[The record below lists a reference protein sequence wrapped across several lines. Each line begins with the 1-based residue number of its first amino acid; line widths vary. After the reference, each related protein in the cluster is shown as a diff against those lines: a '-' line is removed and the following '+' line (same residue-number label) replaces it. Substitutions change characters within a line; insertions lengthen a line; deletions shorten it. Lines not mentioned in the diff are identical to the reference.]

1 MRPFVTQPFPPPGPH
16 QEGEALNE
24 PEQRGGGISGSDTT
38 GPGMRPLG
46 RSQASPQMAPCP
58 LPRGQASAEETYRG
72 AATHQETTGFGSPS
86 TRMLMVTSWPSLTDW
101 SISET

>member
-1 MRPFVTQPFPPPGPH
+1 MS
-16 QEGEALNE
+16 LNK
-24 PEQRGGGISGSDTT
+24 GAGACSGTGTT

-58 LPRGQASAEETYRG
+58 LTRGQASVEEACRG